1 MHVNKE
7 ILHETG
13 VTLKG
18 SLCNDVTLESGRNY
32 VTLLIVIVQL
42 LHANL
47 PDWNAKYGCAQKG
60 IYQYA

>member
-7 ILHETG
+7 ILNETG

-32 VTLLIVIVQL
+32 VTLLIVIVQF
-42 LHANL
+42 LHVNL
-47 PDWNAKYGCAQKG
+47 PDCNVKYGCAQKDK
-60 IYQYA
+60 YQYA